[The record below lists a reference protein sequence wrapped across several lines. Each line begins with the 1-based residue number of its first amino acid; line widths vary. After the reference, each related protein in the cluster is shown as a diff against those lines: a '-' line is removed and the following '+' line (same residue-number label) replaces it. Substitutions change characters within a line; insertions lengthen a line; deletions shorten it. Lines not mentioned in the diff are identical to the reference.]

1 MTHMTA
7 PEQHPVRRGI
17 AAGTSIA
24 AAILL
29 LTVGVLSV
37 FEGISAVA
45 EDQLY
50 IVGTDYVYK
59 FDTTAWG
66 WIHIVLGILLII
78 AALGLMTGATWA
90 RVTAICLAALSIIA
104 NFMWLPY
111 YPAWSIL
118 VIALNIVVIW
128 AIATWRPDTAGAE
141 GRTGREGLTGRT
153 PAAPPQ

>member
-1 MTHMTA
+1 MTHMTE
-7 PEQHPVRRGI
+7 PEPHPVRRGI

-29 LTVGVLSV
+29 LTVGVLSI

-45 EDQLY
+45 DDDL
-50 IVGTDYVYK
+50 IVVGADYVYK
-59 FDTTAWG
+59 FDTTTWG
-66 WIHIVLGILLII
+66 WIHIVVGILLVV

-90 RVTAICLAALSIIA
+90 RVVAICLAALSIIA

-111 YPAWSIL
+111 YPAWSVL

-128 AIATWRPDTAGAE
+128 AVATWRPEAV
-141 GRTGREGLTGRT
+141 
-153 PAAPPQ
+153 